1 MELPSLV
8 DLFQV
13 GSLIPC
19 VITDLESTK
28 HGHKRIKLSADPKDV
43 NKGIHPSAIRE
54 GMVRNQGGEGSWGE
68 NTYYC
73 GPIPGGNSPCRKV
86 GCSLENPKNTL
97 KYLIFRFCY
106 P

>member
-54 GMVRNQGGEGSWGE
+54 GMVRNQGGGGGE
-68 NTYYC
+68 L
-73 GPIPGGNSPCRKV
+73 GREHLLLWSNSRGEFPM
-86 GCSLENPKNTL
+86 
-97 KYLIFRFCY
+97 
-106 P
+106 

>member
-54 GMVRNQGGEGSWGE
+54 GMVRNQGGGGGGGE
-68 NTYYC
+68 L
-73 GPIPGGNSPCRKV
+73 GREHLLLWSNSRGEFPM
-86 GCSLENPKNTL
+86 
-97 KYLIFRFCY
+97 
-106 P
+106 